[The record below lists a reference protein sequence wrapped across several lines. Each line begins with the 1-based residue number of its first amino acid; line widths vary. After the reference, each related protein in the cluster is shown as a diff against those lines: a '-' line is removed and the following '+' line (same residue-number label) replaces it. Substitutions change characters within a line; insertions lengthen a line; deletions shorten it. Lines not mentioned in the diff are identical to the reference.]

1 LSTQFE
7 GNLAS
12 AAGPKM
18 ELDGKQ
24 ETRSQACK
32 KGEITVQRYKYTTAD
47 GRNAADLSLD
57 KQVRYRTRTVHL

>member
-1 LSTQFE
+1 MSRF
-7 GNLAS
+7 N
-12 AAGPKM
+12 
-18 ELDGKQ
+18 GKR
-24 ETRSQACK
+24 ENRSQACK